1 MGVWLFNINTR
12 KQILLTYCRTTLLG
26 CCSNRRRHP
35 TMHPRRF
42 VFVLFFGWYLA
53 RRALKLV
60 TIDRLSQGWN
70 VMFEYSEE
78 WSWGLDSKKSSE
90 TYMQP
95 ACINVF
101 TSLEVPTSLPS
112 DAATAVVSSVCLI
125 VFDVLI
131 PWWNPDGTRPE
142 LTVYQFKG
150 AINRVIIIFNEKA
163 KAVVTMTRCCVQI
176 SFFFYSL
183 INRIK
188 LINFIKQNLLKLY
201 KIYNNK
207 KEDHIKMRMK
217 RIQVFRVCVRRER
230 GKKCKIFVSTVAF

>member
-1 MGVWLFNINTR
+1 MLQQQTTTPSLC
-12 KQILLTYCRTTLLG
+12 IL
-26 CCSNRRRHP
+26 
-35 TMHPRRF
+35 RRF
-42 VFVLFFGWYLA
+42 VVYVVLWLA
-53 RRALKLV
+53 LVTRRALKLV
-60 TIDRLSQGWN
+60 TIRLIITELECQICLSIP
-70 VMFEYSEE
+70 EE

-176 SFFFYSL
+176 SFFYSFD
-183 INRIK
+183 K
-188 LINFIKQNLLKLY
+188 
-201 KIYNNK
+201 
-207 KEDHIKMRMK
+207 
-217 RIQVFRVCVRRER
+217 
-230 GKKCKIFVSTVAF
+230 